1 MRAMALT
8 LFPSVSPTHSCSCL
22 VLPWATGPEASRWD
36 GLATTATLISLFV
49 TRFSRWWDIPRWYF
63 TSPDPSSSSLSLES
77 NWQKMFSNGFLQT
90 LASTL
95 SLPLKQ
101 NRKLWWELTYP
112 QMYQSQA
119 CNYKFTSTEPFEF
132 PYSLPLINFCLKF
145 NQIVIRTYE
154 AFQWWSSPPQTL
166 SIYQWQS
173 SFLGSKPH
181 IPPNQISS
189 RRST

>member
-1 MRAMALT
+1 MRAVAQT

-95 SLPLKQ
+95 SLPLEQ
-101 NRKLWWELTYP
+101 NRKLQWGTCASSKVSNW
-112 QMYQSQA
+112 
-119 CNYKFTSTEPFEF
+119 STQWKIYITEHFYF
-132 PYSLPLINFCLKF
+132 PYSLPIMNFCWKF
-145 NQIVIRTYE
+145 NQIVIRTCE
-154 AFQWWSSPPQTL
+154 AFQRWSSPPQTR
-166 SIYQWQS
+166 SIYQWPS
-173 SFLGSKPH
+173 SFQGSEPH
-181 IPPNQISS
+181 IPPNRISS
-189 RRST
+189 LRST